1 MVDWP
6 WLNSDVAVVA
16 WVSAVQG
23 EEIAG
28 SDWLVTELDSDTAVT
43 SCVVIA
49 AVVRVVAGSD
59 GCRVVGEVGSVV
71 DDSSQLSIS
80 IGTSLV
86 QMESD
91 SAVDPATIVEA
102 SGAEIP
108 MHAS

>member
-1 MVDWP
+1 M
-6 WLNSDVAVVA
+6 
-16 WVSAVQG
+16 
-23 EEIAG
+23 
-28 SDWLVTELDSDTAVT
+28 
-43 SCVVIA
+43 
-49 AVVRVVAGSD
+49 
-59 GCRVVGEVGSVV
+59 